1 MDLFIQKYGK
11 ENIIQANLHVD
22 EKHKYIGN
30 GEIKTS
36 LEHIHCLVI
45 PEIDGKLCGKKFSSK
60 SAMSGINKEI
70 DKMCKGKYKCD
81 FLTHET
87 PQHMT
92 VEELKAKSEAEKTAL
107 MQLADTDT
115 VETKRKGFSDVVL
128 SKKEYQ
134 KLTLQAEKYKQIEEK
149 NEEIKANIETVKKA
163 HKELQKNVKD
173 SKTVLKDAEKVKEL
187 AQMLPTMETQK
198 ENLDEYIQIANKRLC
213 YLQEQEQ
220 QYSDTV
226 RDKMKY
232 IQMEADNKS
241 LKQEL
246 QYIKTGIERII
257 EVLDRNNNPISN
269 KIKNALERLISKE
282 NNNKTQIR
290 KETER

>member
-1 MDLFIQKYGK
+1 
-11 ENIIQANLHVD
+11 
-22 EKHKYIGN
+22 
-30 GEIKTS
+30 
-36 LEHIHCLVI
+36 
-45 PEIDGKLCGKKFSSK
+45 
-60 SAMSGINKEI
+60 
-70 DKMCKGKYKCD
+70 
-81 FLTHET
+81 
-87 PQHMT
+87 MT
-92 VEELKAKSEAEKTAL
+92 VEELKAKGEAEKNAL

-187 AQMLPTMETQK
+187 AQMLPAMETQK